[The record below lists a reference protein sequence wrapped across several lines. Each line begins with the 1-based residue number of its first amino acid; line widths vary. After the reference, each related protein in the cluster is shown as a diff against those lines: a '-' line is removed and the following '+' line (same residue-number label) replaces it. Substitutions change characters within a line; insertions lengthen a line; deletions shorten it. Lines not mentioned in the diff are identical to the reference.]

1 MLKTTKRT
9 MPKLSINEKLI
20 LNKNK
25 LRDDSNPY
33 HDSIVCDSKLQLVLA
48 TARPNNKSF
57 VDY

>member
-1 MLKTTKRT
+1 